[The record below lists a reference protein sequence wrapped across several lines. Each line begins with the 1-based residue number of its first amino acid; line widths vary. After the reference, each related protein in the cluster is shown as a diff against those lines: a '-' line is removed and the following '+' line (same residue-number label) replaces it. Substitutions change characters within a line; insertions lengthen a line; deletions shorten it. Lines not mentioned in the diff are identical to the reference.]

1 MTPIGT
7 ESKTVTKLS
16 QKCTNDEC
24 KIRVSERA
32 RDGWIP
38 KHQVGNKIQYKKNI

>member
-24 KIRVSERA
+24 KIRVSERLCQSVK
-32 RDGWIP
+32 RQSVV
-38 KHQVGNKIQYKKNI
+38 KLFRQIQ